1 MNLKER
7 NDRKGSQNQVPRDV
21 RSRRKR
27 GPGIT
32 VSIEDV
38 GEVGSSIK
46 PLLVNVRGE
55 DIGLLKNYSAQL
67 KQEMYG
73 IPGIVD
79 IEATL
84 EQDIPEYSLS
94 VDREKAVN
102 SGIMTDH
109 IVRTVGVLVG
119 GEAVSTY
126 EDEDGEAVDVRVR
139 LPENQRRDP
148 SQVQNLRLAVQK
160 GSNLSG
166 LMPIG
171 NIAAYDVSDSPSE
184 INRQALSRRGGGS
197 A

>member
-7 NDRKGSQNQVPRDV
+7 NDRKGSQNQSQRDV

-67 KQEMYG
+67 KQAMSG

-84 EQDIPEYSLS
+84 EQDIPEYSLF
-94 VDREKAVN
+94 VDREKAMN

-109 IVRTVGVLVG
+109 IVRTVGALVG

-126 EDEDGEAVDVRVR
+126 EDEDGDAVDVRVR

-148 SQVQNLRLAVQK
+148 SQVQNLRLPGQERD
-160 GSNLSG
+160 
-166 LMPIG
+166 
-171 NIAAYDVSDSPSE
+171 NIFAPH
-184 INRQALSRRGGGS
+184 
-197 A
+197 